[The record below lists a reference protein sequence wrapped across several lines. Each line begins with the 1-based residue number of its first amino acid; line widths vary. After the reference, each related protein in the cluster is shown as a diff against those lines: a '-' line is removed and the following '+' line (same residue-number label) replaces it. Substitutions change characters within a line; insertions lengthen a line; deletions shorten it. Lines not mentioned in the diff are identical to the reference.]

1 MGRLLIFAAKVRA
14 FFAQSKANRE
24 FDEELEEHLQLLR
37 ERFVTQ
43 GMSQEDADTAARR
56 QFGNTTFVHQQQ
68 REARTFLSPST
79 LWRDLCFGAR
89 MMRKNPG
96 STAAIVIALALG
108 IGMNTCVFTFVNT
121 LLLRPPT
128 DVQAPGELREV
139 FLHNRSASGVESYL
153 PFTYPDY
160 SYFRDHTHSFTGLLA
175 FDGDPE
181 TVIWNRSGEGRA
193 LQVQVV
199 SGNFFSLLGV
209 NPVVGRTFSS
219 EDDQASN
226 PQPVVVLG
234 HAFWQRTFA
243 SDPNIIGKNLL
254 LNGAN
259 FTVIGV
265 APAGFSGI
273 LIGMEPDVWAPL
285 TIAGRLFHDP
295 ERLKGQGSFWL
306 LVAGRL
312 ASNSDS
318 SRALAE
324 LRVLAHQVELA
335 HPDTHRDLEAA
346 MFPATLVPAPYRGY
360 VSAFTGLLM
369 AVFGL
374 VLLIACV
381 NAASLLLVR
390 ATGRAREM
398 AIRSAMGAA
407 RGRIIRQMLVES
419 LLLCSTA
426 GCAGFALA
434 WWFARLLMA
443 LKPASLPLTLKLPF
457 DWRVLLFT
465 IFVSLFTGIVFGLVP
480 ALRGARVDT
489 VAILKEETQSSG
501 CRNSRLRTILMIGQI
516 AACAVLLIG
525 ATLCTRSLLNANS
538 IDTGFDTQHLAVAS
552 LDPGSLGYTSEQIE
566 AFYRQLAEKMRAL
579 PNVTSASYVNHLPL
593 GPSREQSRAVEGS
606 HADIEQNQVRV
617 DVFRVAPQYFK
628 TMGVTLLRGR
638 DFAQRENKNTANTMI
653 VNETLAR
660 RLWPG
665 IDPVGKSII
674 LSGEKTRYEVIGV
687 VKTGKYRTLGEDPI
701 PVIFRD
707 ELPTQRILVVRALGD
722 ETSLLGA
729 IRREIQIVDP
739 NMVPTDTQTMQ
750 EYMSLPLFPARAT
763 GLLLGASGI
772 LALVLAWIGLFGVIS
787 YAVSQRTR
795 EIGIRMAM
803 GAHQGNVL
811 KLVMQQGLFVT
822 GIGLAIG
829 LGVSFAA
836 TRLLSALLYGIRPND
851 PLTIF
856 AVSIGLTV
864 VTLLACYIPA
874 RRAMRVDPMVALRYE

>member
-1 MGRLLIFAAKVRA
+1 MGRLLVFAAKARA

-24 FDEELEEHLQLLR
+24 FDEELQTHLQLLR
-37 ERFVTQ
+37 ERFASQ
-43 GMSQEDADTAARR
+43 GMSEEDADAAARR
-56 QFGNTTFVHQQQ
+56 QFGNATFVHQQQ
-68 REARTFLSPST
+68 REARTFLSPSN

-108 IGMNTCVFTFVNT
+108 IGMNACVFTFVNT

-128 DVQAPGELREV
+128 GVQAPGELREI
-139 FLHNRSASGVESYL
+139 FLHSKGASGIESYL

-160 SYFRDHTHSFTGLLA
+160 SYFRDHAHSFRDLLA

-181 TVIWNRSGEGRA
+181 SVIWNRSGEGRV
-193 LQVQVV
+193 LQIQVV

-209 NPVVGRTFSS
+209 NAVAGRTFSS

-226 PQPVVVLG
+226 PQPVIVLG
-234 HAFWQRTFA
+234 HAFWQRSFA

-254 LNGAN
+254 LNGTN

-285 TIAGRLFHDP
+285 AIAGQVFHDP
-295 ERLKGQGSFWL
+295 DRLKGQGSFWL

-312 ASNSDS
+312 APGADS
-318 SRALAE
+318 SRAQAE
-324 LRVLAHQVELA
+324 MRVLAHQVELA
-335 HPDTHRDLEAA
+335 HPDTHKNLEAEI
-346 MFPATLVPAPYRGY
+346 FPAALVPSIYRGY

-419 LLLCSTA
+419 LLLCTIA
-426 GCAGFALA
+426 GCAGIALA

-443 LKPASLPLTLKLPF
+443 LKPASLPITLKLPL

-465 IFVSLFTGIVFGLVP
+465 IAVSLLTGILFGIVP
-480 ALRGARVDT
+480 ALRGAKVDT
-489 VAILKEETQSSG
+489 VAVLKEETQSSG
-501 CRNSRLRTILMIGQI
+501 YRKSRLRTVLMIGQI

-538 IDTGFDTQHLAVAS
+538 IDTGFDTQHVAVAS
-552 LDPGSLGYTSEQIE
+552 LDPGSLGYTGAQIE
-566 AFYRQLAEKMRAL
+566 AFYRQLADQMRAL
-579 PNVTSASYVNHLPL
+579 PSVTSASYVNHLPL
-593 GPSREQSRAVEGS
+593 GSSRETGRVVEGT

-617 DVFRVAPQYFK
+617 DVFRVTPQYFK

-638 DFAQRENKNTANTMI
+638 EFTQRENGKAANTMI

-660 RLWPG
+660 RFWPG
-665 IDPVGKSII
+665 GDPIGKTIM
-674 LSGEKTRYEVIGV
+674 LAGEKTRYEVIGV

-707 ELPTQRILVVRALGD
+707 ELPPQRILVVRTSGD
-722 ETSLLGA
+722 ARNLLGV
-729 IRREIQIVDP
+729 IRREVQLVDP

-750 EYMSLPLFPARAT
+750 DYMSLPLFPARAT
-763 GLLLGASGI
+763 GLLLGASGA

-822 GIGLAIG
+822 GVGLAIG

-851 PLTIF
+851 PLTIL

-864 VTLLACYIPA
+864 VTLLACYLPA